1 MGNLTKN
8 QQKREIM
15 KANVEQAKQSTL
27 DDLSFQF
34 KIIKKNKENKPSKK
48 ITINRILVATKEDE
62 LELKIEFSLQP
73 AKASFSKINLDLY
86 FQDQLLNST
95 PLRIAQSSLM
105 GDCLEYPH
113 FLDMKGIKA
122 GSYLIRVEMYEP

>member
-1 MGNLTKN
+1 MVNLSKN

-15 KANVEQAKQSTL
+15 KVNVEQAKQSTL

-34 KIIKKNKENKPSKK
+34 NIPKKNEENKPAKT

-73 AKASFSKINLDLY
+73 SKASFSKINLDLY

-95 PLRIAQSSLM
+95 PLRISKFTYGRLLRVSTLFRYERNSS
-105 GDCLEYPH
+105 
-113 FLDMKGIKA
+113 
-122 GSYLIRVEMYEP
+122 R